1 MTHDHPEAAIAD
13 AASALLGFF
22 LRRVEL
28 VDDAAELVNETL
40 IEAWKVV
47 HRIPSDS
54 QAARMWLFGV
64 ARNVLRHHRRS
75 GRRRDALVERL
86 GQAVQLARVADED
99 VVLEVRAAVRSLP
112 GNLAELIR
120 LVHWDGFT
128 LEEAAVHLGIPAST
142 ARGRHA
148 RAKALLRAIL
158 GEVENDSTVSS
169 SIERKAGR

>member
-1 MTHDHPEAAIAD
+1 VTHHDPEAAIAD
-13 AASALLGFF
+13 AAPALLGYF

-28 VDDAAELVNETL
+28 ADDAAELVNETL

-47 HRIPSDS
+47 RRMPSDS

-75 GRRRDALVERL
+75 RRRRDALVERL
-86 GQAVQLARVADED
+86 GQAVRLARVPDED

-112 GNLAELIR
+112 GDLAELIR

-148 RAKALLRAIL
+148 RAKQLLRVTL
-158 GEVENDSTVSS
+158 GETENDSTVSS
-169 SIERKAGR
+169 SVERKAER